1 MQGKTCIFF
10 YYTRRLKVKRKL
22 IFIIISI
29 LIIIFI
35 TIYYKNLKNGNDISN
50 KSADEIKE
58 YILNMKSYYAIAEIT
73 IKSNKNENKY
83 KVKQQ
88 YSKNNYKQEILEP
101 EKISGI
107 QFIYNEGT
115 LYLKNSKLN
124 LNKIYENYTYIESN
138 ELSLMAFI
146 EDYKNSD
153 KTQLYEKDD
162 EIILEVNIK
171 NNNKYVANKKL
182 YINKT
187 LGKIEKLE
195 IIDKAQ
201 NTRIYILY
209 NEITINTLQKEEM
222 LAFSIKEYSQDI

>member
-1 MQGKTCIFF
+1 M
-10 YYTRRLKVKRKL
+10 KRKL

-35 TIYYKNLKNGNDISN
+35 IIYYKNLKNGNDISN

-88 YSKNNYKQEILEP
+88 YSQNNYKQEILEP
-101 EKISGI
+101 EKIAGI
-107 QFIYNEGT
+107 QFIYDEGT

-162 EIILEVNIK
+162 EIILEVDIK

-187 LGKIEKLE
+187 QGEIGKLE

-209 NEITINTLQKEEM
+209 NEITINTLQKDEM

>member
-1 MQGKTCIFF
+1 M
-10 YYTRRLKVKRKL
+10 KRKL